1 MGVGERQYLMKRL
14 QDMEQ
19 TIVLL
24 HQRVSRLQR
33 EVDCGR
39 VRQSPGFLKGS
50 CLRALFAGWG
60 QGERGA
66 GIVRQNRRVERHAAA
81 LF

>member
-14 QDMEQ
+14 HDMEQ
-19 TIVLL
+19 TIALL

-33 EVDCGR
+33 EIDYGR
-39 VRQSPGFLKGS
+39 IRQGAGFLKGS

-60 QGERGA
+60 QGERDA

>member
-1 MGVGERQYLMKRL
+1 MGAGEHHYLMKRL
-14 QDMEQ
+14 SYMEQ
-19 TIVLL
+19 TVALL

-33 EVDCGR
+33 DVDHSRGT
-39 VRQSPGFLKGS
+39 QIAAFLKGS
-50 CLRALFAGWG
+50 CLRILFGRWRQSAKGV
-60 QGERGA
+60 